1 MLTSESYFESKK
13 SEYYTH
19 THIYIHV
26 QLSNQKLKLFIED
39 NNILLK
45 FRTINTEESS
55 ITKKKKN
62 KKQITAFSP

>member
-45 FRTINTEESS
+45 FRTINTKESS
-55 ITKKKKN
+55 TTKRKRTRN
-62 KKQITAFSP
+62 K